1 MSPASVLAWVVFA
14 YLLLRAIRHLSGARL
29 YLTCALREVE
39 ARPVD
44 RHQLEP
50 GELRLLGLLDDE
62 VLAAGFRPLGCGS
75 VSPSLTY
82 FGAPLMASVFV
93 NERIPAYAFVH
104 RHMAPEHGRLVELE
118 VRTALASGDQIVT
131 VNTPFWGAFV
141 PPGMHIEA
149 LIGLSVGAIVERHA
163 ARVEAA
169 RATSRIAEHSS
180 FLRPDEQIEYTRT
193 NLQAGLDLV
202 ATGMAKAR
210 MLFRERKWVVP
221 TANPR
226 LDRFTLRGALA
237 LTRSARRPV
246 ATPLASA
253 EGALRGAAV
262 STPPSAPGLGGEV
275 SLRVEADLQA
285 ILHVAEHP
293 EPAPGTPWPLLA
305 VIATTA
311 LLSFVA
317 MAALWNVYVAALIL
331 AVITFHEAGHAS
343 AMRVFGYRDVHVFFV
358 PLLGAMTVGRPAVA
372 KVRDRLV
379 VLLAGPVPGLWLAA
393 VLLVIESVLGP
404 APMLHRAALAL
415 LILNALNLLP
425 FTPLD
430 GGRVL
435 EALIRPE
442 SVWRP
447 IVHGLSV
454 VGLLVLAALL
464 HDSIVALVGAFWIVI
479 LPQSWASYRLRRA
492 IAAAVEDRGDF
503 RGVARSALEV
513 MTAPRY
519 AKLRAATRQVT
530 ARSIARL
537 FSESLA
543 TPADRRWGA
552 VVYAAAWIPVAAAI
566 MLWMK

>member
-1 MSPASVLAWVVFA
+1 MKASKLVAEIRNYTMNFGPQHPAAHGV
-14 YLLLRAIRHLSGARL
+14 
-29 YLTCALREVE
+29 
-39 ARPVD
+39 
-44 RHQLEP
+44 
-50 GELRLLGLLDDE
+50 LRLVLELDGEVIERADPHIGLLHRATEKLAETRTYLQNLPYMDRLDYVSMMCNEHAYCLAIEKLLGIEVPVRAQYIRTMFDE
-62 VLAAGFRPLGCGS
+62 VTRILNHLLWLGAH
-75 VSPSLTY
+75 SLDVGGMTT
-82 FGAPLMASVFV
+82 FL
-93 NERIPAYAFVH
+93 YA
-104 RHMAPEHGRLVELE
+104 
-118 VRTALASGDQIVT
+118 
-131 VNTPFWGAFV
+131 
-141 PPGMHIEA
+141 
-149 LIGLSVGAIVERHA
+149 
-163 ARVEAA
+163 
-169 RATSRIAEHSS
+169 
-180 FLRPDEQIEYTRT
+180 
-193 NLQAGLDLV
+193 
-202 ATGMAKAR
+202 
-210 MLFRERKWVVP
+210 FRERKWVVP

-404 APMLHRAALAL
+404 VPMLHRAALAL

-464 HDSIVALVGAFWIVI
+464 HDSIVALVGVFWIVT

-519 AKLRAATRQVT
+519 AKLRAATRQVI